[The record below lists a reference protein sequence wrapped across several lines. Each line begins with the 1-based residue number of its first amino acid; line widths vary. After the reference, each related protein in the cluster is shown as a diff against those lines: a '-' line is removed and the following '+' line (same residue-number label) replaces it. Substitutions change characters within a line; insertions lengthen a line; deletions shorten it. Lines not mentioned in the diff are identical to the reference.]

1 MTLAIG
7 AVVVAARLLFVQAPD
22 SVVRPLSRADSIATQ
37 QLARRAQNDFEQRR
51 FARLPTVPGTGNRC
65 DVRVGRFCY
74 WQDAGDSAPPEP
86 KSIGELRTKLLGRL
100 AELSARS
107 PADGW
112 IAGQRVRYLVEAA
125 RVDDALAAAKE
136 CRAERSWCASLAALA
151 LSAGDDVAAADSAVS
166 AALDAMSAE
175 QRCAALDIEP
185 LTDGVFRE
193 RYRAA
198 GCAERD
204 SLRARWLWLARSSY
218 AVPGNE
224 VRVELFARHMLA
236 RLASES
242 SSPYGRIADKDLRE
256 LVLRYGWA
264 SAWGKTPAPVGSL
277 GATGTPV
284 GFDGPRTFALAPTD
298 AALDDPTTI
307 GDAPRLRDDPT
318 ARARFPIRGA
328 KTLGGLTERVALF
341 RRGDSTLA
349 IAAFDASSDT
359 AMRGVDSAR
368 TALVLVRDER
378 TPPVV
383 VTSMHAPRGVVTAA
397 APWRPAFLAVELR
410 DSSSGRIA
418 RARTGVAPVDIDSG
432 RVGLSDLLLFT
443 GDTTPPSALDSV
455 VAHAIVDGRIATS
468 AKLGLFWEMYGLA
481 ANERVTAT
489 IGLVPDQ
496 AGFLRRLAERAGVA
510 TPRAPVHLRWEDTPE
525 VRGSIGGRTVVID
538 LAEVPEGRY
547 TVELKLDVPGQPT
560 RRAASTVE
568 IVSQ

>member
-7 AVVVAARLLFVQAPD
+7 ALVVAARLLFVQAPD
-22 SVVRPLSRADSIATQ
+22 SVVRPLSRSDPIATQ
-37 QLARRAQNDFEQRR
+37 QLARRAQTDFEQRR
-51 FARLPTVPGTGNRC
+51 FARLPTVPGAGDRC

-86 KSIGELRTKLLGRL
+86 KSIDELRTKLIGRL
-100 AELSARS
+100 GALAARS
-107 PADGW
+107 PADRW
-112 IAGQRVRYLVEAA
+112 IAGQRVRYLLEAKRA
-125 RVDDALAAAKE
+125 DEALAAAKE
-136 CRAERSWCASLAALA
+136 CRADAAWCASLAALA

-166 AALDAMSAE
+166 VALDAMSVE
-175 QRCAALDIEP
+175 ERCAALDIEP

-193 RYRAA
+193 RYHAA
-198 GCAERD
+198 SCAERD

-218 AVPGNE
+218 ATPGNE

-242 SSPYGRIADKDLRE
+242 SSPYGRIAEKDMRE

-264 SAWGKTPAPVGSL
+264 SGWGKTQPPVGSL
-277 GATGTPV
+277 GAMGSPV

-298 AALDDPTTI
+298 ADLDDPTTI

-328 KTLGGLTERVALF
+328 KAFGGLTERVALF

-359 AMRGVDSAR
+359 AMHGVDSAR

-383 VTSMHAPRGVVTAA
+383 VTTVHVPRGVITAA
-397 APWRPAFLAVELR
+397 APWRPTFLAVELR
-410 DSSSGRIA
+410 DSASGRVA
-418 RARTGVAPVDIDSG
+418 RARSGVAPIDSDSG

-525 VRGSIGGRTVVID
+525 VHGSVGGRTVVID

-547 TVELKLDVPGQPT
+547 TVELTLDVPGQPT
-560 RRAASTVE
+560 RRASSTVE
-568 IVSQ
+568 IVPQ